1 MQKEILT
8 YDSSEC
14 TRRGIIIRYIE
25 NKNQISLYKIKF
37 KKDKNETLDKYYYY
51 TKENLLSDEIEQIKE
66 IIKIL
71 NENYPLKEEDSFL
84 LLEINIPLFDDLE
97 LDLEIKNNICL
108 IDFPGHNTNDNLFF
122 DKKIYQNV
130 IKMSTFFIYMNNG
143 KAFKE
148 DSNKLLLSKLFKEV
162 ISIRIGDI
170 SPKEFIDSCLF
181 IFNKADTLEKE
192 EKNLDGI
199 QNEVKEILVLPKELD
214 SKISCSLFSSKIYN
228 EFIKYKLENFNSLLE
243 KNYKKFKQQ
252 QKNGNF
258 LDYFLKYLNK
268 KVKSEILD
276 FSNND
281 NDQEE
286 IISFDIFMRINL
298 KVENFF
304 SEKFLI
310 KDKNYENNILKISR
324 LLIYYNE
331 NIKKSNYYKEC
342 YATETFNIMEE
353 NIIKASNLKRN
364 EYINHLERCFY
375 FLNILFRVENIL
387 INATAKEDLNS
398 ASKNVRDNIKNIFQ
412 QFKYENIINQY
423 KKSIIEYLEEQKKN
437 FKSLIKEYNDDI
449 EKLLKSIDDQIK
461 MMIDELKYILKENFE
476 LAKKEIYKELEKFG
490 IFEKKSTNSNVES
503 SLGQKVMIGVIAFP
517 CGLIALPFALAY
529 GLLWKLPSLLFKSVK
544 YYFKQKE
551 KIFNDYLKS
560 MKEEINNKMK
570 IEINY
575 YKKQIR
581 KFENLIN
588 DFIKIF
594 LGLIEAS
601 YVQED
606 DNYNEARKNYLEIY
620 EDYKKIKNL
629 K

>member
-1 MQKEILT
+1 MR
-8 YDSSEC
+8 D
-14 TRRGIIIRYIE
+14 IE

-437 FKSLIKEYNDDI
+437 LKSLIKEYNDDI

-490 IFEKKSTNSNVES
+490 IFEKKSTNSNVEL